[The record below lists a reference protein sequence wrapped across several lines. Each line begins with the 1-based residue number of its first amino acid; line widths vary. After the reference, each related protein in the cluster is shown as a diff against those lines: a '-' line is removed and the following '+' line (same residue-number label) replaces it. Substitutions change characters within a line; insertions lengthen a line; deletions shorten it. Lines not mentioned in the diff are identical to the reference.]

1 MSTSGGQP
9 GNNNAVKGRPLT
21 DALRRMLARAG
32 DGDLSVGMNKV
43 AMIAVDAALAGE
55 QWAIKEVWDRI
66 EGKAIQG
73 VELAGVDGGP
83 IVSRVEN
90 VIIDAAG

>member
-1 MSTSGGQP
+1 MPAGAP
-9 GNNNAVKGRPLT
+9 LGNNNGSKGKPLT
-21 DALRRMLARAG
+21 DALRRSLARAG
-32 DGDLSVGMNKV
+32 QGDMSVGMNRV
-43 AMIAVDAALAGE
+43 AQTVLDAALGGE

-83 IVSRVEN
+83 IVQRVEN